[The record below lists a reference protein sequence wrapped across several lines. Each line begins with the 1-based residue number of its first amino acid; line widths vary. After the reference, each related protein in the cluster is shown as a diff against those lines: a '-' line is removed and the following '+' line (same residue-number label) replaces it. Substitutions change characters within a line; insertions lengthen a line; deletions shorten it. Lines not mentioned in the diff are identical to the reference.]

1 MEANSFFKSL
11 FDLEMK
17 ESITLGIIKTLY
29 TIGIAIAGIV
39 GVALVITAFT
49 KSFAAGL
56 LHVIAAPLAFILLVT
71 VWRVVLEL
79 VTVLFKIEDNT
90 RKVDIAAEAEVTE
103 AVEAEASQEQ
113 AIPEQ

>member
-1 MEANSFFKSL
+1 METNSFLKSL

-17 ESITLGIIKTLY
+17 EPVTLKIIKALY

-49 KSFAAGL
+49 KSFATGL
-56 LHVIAAPLAFILLVT
+56 LYVIAAPLAFLLLLV
-71 VWRVVLEL
+71 VLRVVMEL
-79 VTVLFKIEDNT
+79 LMTLFKIEENT
-90 RKVDIAAEAEVTE
+90 RKVDITAEAEVTE

-113 AIPEQ
+113 AVDS

>member
-1 MEANSFFKSL
+1 METNSFLKKL

-39 GVALVITAFT
+39 GVAFVVTAFRQN
-49 KSFAAGL
+49 FAMGL
-56 LHVIAAPLAFILLVT
+56 VYVIAAPIAFLLLV
-71 VWRVVLEL
+71 VVLRVVLEL
-79 VTVLFKIEDNT
+79 LMTLFKIEENT
-90 RKVDIAAEAEVTE
+90 RKIDMAVEAEVTE

-113 AIPEQ
+113 TTSE